1 MDTSIALTLKG
12 VTKAF
17 VGSVVA
23 CDHVDL
29 SIRHGEILAILG
41 ENGCCKT
48 TLMNMIAGIYY
59 PDAGQIFV
67 DGEEVLIRSPKEAF
81 SYKIGMIHQHFKLV
95 DVFTAAQNIV
105 LGVDD
110 GTKYNIAEV
119 NRRVSENCGLNPDE
133 WSGLA
138 FGAGLDR
145 IAMLK
150 YGINNIHI
158 LYDGDQS
165 ILRQFRK

>member
-1 MDTSIALTLKG
+1 M
-12 VTKAF
+12 
-17 VGSVVA
+17 
-23 CDHVDL
+23 
-29 SIRHGEILAILG
+29 
-41 ENGCCKT
+41 
-48 TLMNMIAGIYY
+48 
-59 PDAGQIFV
+59 
-67 DGEEVLIRSPKEAF
+67 
-81 SYKIGMIHQHFKLV
+81 
-95 DVFTAAQNIV
+95 
-105 LGVDD
+105 
-110 GTKYNIAEV
+110 V
-119 NRRVSENCGLNPDE
+119 NRRVIENCGLNPDE